1 MTPSEVRDLLKSECQ
16 KAGGQAA
23 WIRAQTMFHFSRSTI
38 CEVLAGKHE
47 PSPELLAA
55 LGLRKRPAEYER
67 VQSDAPLSE
76 VVKELR
82 AVTARYGGLSRE
94 GMGE

>member
-1 MTPSEVRDLLKSECQ
+1 MSETEQTALQHPGLAGMRGPMTIADLRALLRAECH

-47 PSPELLAA
+47 PSDNLLAA
-55 LGLRKRPAEYER
+55 LGLRRAVTYER
-67 VQSDAPLSE
+67 VE
-76 VVKELR
+76 
-82 AVTARYGGLSRE
+82 
-94 GMGE
+94 